1 MGFAL
6 MMELLS
12 VLGFVVNLSKCSA
25 PHTIQTFL
33 GVCLDSDSLGMGDV
47 VMFFAA
53 DRLSRLAART
63 AEMESFNHPVRV
75 SMIMSLMG
83 TWAFIAHVVPGVAP
97 YLRSGFTC
105 ITGKE
110 KRGFTYVPRGFRL
123 DLAFIRR
130 LISGPS
136 PRVSV
141 TRRPLTQGFA
151 AWDASTH
158 WGMGGYL
165 DGTYFSIS
173 WADLAAGM
181 HGPVEAIF
189 PFRDIPTSHIN
200 YLELF
205 AGYWFIK
212 LWGARLRGHS
222 LVCRTDSTAT
232 EGMLKRL
239 WGKAPFIPLLKRI
252 FTLLVRYDL
261 SLDVHFIGTKD
272 NLLADLL
279 SRGRMVAFHAAS
291 ALYKTGLGYIADQE
305 DWQLMQ
311 HVFATFDHLY
321 GPFMIDACVDEFR
334 RNSHCAR
341 SWTAHDDCMKQQWH
355 GLTVFCNGPFSM
367 LLAIIMHFLKC
378 KMEEPVGTAALF
390 IVPVWVGEAYLA
402 LIYSRPDV
410 FTVVA
415 RFPKGSAL
423 FTAPVPTHLGGGRR
437 YAGPTRWPVIAV
449 WAGPEAPRV

>member
-1 MGFAL
+1 

-12 VLGFVVNLSKCSA
+12 FLGFVVNVAKCSA
-25 PHTIQTFL
+25 PHTVQTFL

-47 VMFFAA
+47 VMFFTA

-63 AEMESFNHPVRV
+63 ASMEAAGQPVRV
-75 SMIMSLMG
+75 SLIMSLMG
-83 TWAFIAHVVPGVAP
+83 TWAFIAHVIPGIAP

-110 KRGFTYVPRGFRL
+110 RHAFTCVSRSFRL
-123 DLAFIRR
+123 DLAFLRK

-136 PRVSV
+136 PRTSV
-141 TRRPLTQGFA
+141 IRKPVTQGFA
-151 AWDASTH
+151 AWDASSL

-165 DGTYFSIS
+165 DGAYFSIS
-173 WADLAAGM
+173 WADLAAGL
-181 HGPVEAIF
+181 HGSNDPIF
-189 PFRDIPTSHIN
+189 PFGTRATSHIN

-212 LWGARLRGHS
+212 LWGSRLRGHT
-222 LVCRTDSTAT
+222 LLCRSDSSAT
-232 EGMLKRL
+232 VGMLKRL
-239 WGKAPFIPLLKRI
+239 WGKAPFVPLLKRI
-252 FTLLVRYDL
+252 FELLVRYDL
-261 SLDVHFIGTKD
+261 ALDVHLIGTKA

-279 SRGRMVAFHAAS
+279 SRGEMVAFQAA
-291 ALYKTGLGYIADQE
+291 AVMYKSGLGYIADQE
-305 DWQLMQ
+305 DWQLMPQ
-311 HVFATFDHLY
+311 IFADFDYLL
-321 GPFMIDACVDEFR
+321 GPFMVDACVDAFR

-341 SWTAHDDCMKQQWH
+341 SWTAQDDCMRQRWH

-367 LLAIIMHFLKC
+367 LMAILMHFLKC

-390 IVPVWVGEAYLA
+390 ICPMWIGEAYLD

-410 FTVVA
+410 FTVIR
-415 RFPKGSAL
+415 RFPTGSAL
-423 FTAPVPTHLGGGRR
+423 FTAPVPTYAGGGRR

-449 WAGPEAPRV
+449 WAGPQAPRG